1 MSDHLDVNH
10 IVYSVEIAFAI
21 HGNTANTVRNTVS
34 QLLETYQGRIN
45 KHANELCANILNS
58 ANPLVYF
65 NATKIKLE
73 YLTASG
79 QSEEYNE
86 PDSKSTEQNSS
97 VLS

>member
-1 MSDHLDVNH
+1 MLDVNH
-10 IVYSVEIAFAI
+10 VVYSVDLAKAI
-21 HGNTANTVRNTVS
+21 HGNTANTIRNTVNS
-34 QLLETYQGRIN
+34 LLETYQGRIS
-45 KHANELCANILNS
+45 KHANELCVNILES
-58 ANPLVYF
+58 VNPLVYF